1 MTTTKLYYKIG
12 EVAEMLGE
20 EVSTVRFWSD
30 SFPAWVK
37 PERNAKGNRL
47 FHPGDVDNLRLIH
60 YLTRVE
66 GLTLD
71 GVARKLNEN
80 RDGLSHKREIVEKL
94 YTIRSL
100 LADLRDS
107 IDQP

>member
-1 MTTTKLYYKIG
+1 MAEKLYYKIG

-20 EVSTVRFWSD
+20 EVSTIRFWSD
-30 SFPAWVK
+30 SFPRYVK

-47 FHPGDVDNLRLIH
+47 YHPEDVDNIRLIH

-71 GVARKLNEN
+71 GTARKLAEN
-80 RDGLSHKREIVEKL
+80 RDGLDHKRRIVEKL
-94 YTIRSL
+94 YGIRNQLS
-100 LADLRDS
+100 DIYES
-107 IDQP
+107 I

>member
-1 MTTTKLYYKIG
+1 MVQRLYYKIG
-12 EVAEMLGE
+12 EVAELLGE
-20 EVSTVRFWSD
+20 EVSTIRFWSD
-30 SFPAWVK
+30 TFPRFVK

-47 FHPGDVDNLRLIH
+47 FHPEDLDNLRLIH

-80 RDGLSHKREIVEKL
+80 RDGLDHKRQIVEKL
-94 YTIRSL
+94 YEIRSQL
-100 LADLRDS
+100 SDLYEQ
-107 IDQP
+107 I

>member
-1 MTTTKLYYKIG
+1 MEKLYYTIG
-12 EVAEMLGE
+12 ETAKLLGV
-20 EVSTVRFWSD
+20 EVSTIRFWSD

-47 FHPGDVDNLRLIH
+47 FHPEDLDNLRLIH

-71 GVARKLNEN
+71 GVARKLDEN

-94 YTIRSL
+94 YTIREL
-100 LADLRDS
+100 LADLHEN
-107 IDQP
+107 I

>member
-1 MTTTKLYYKIG
+1 MEKLYYTIG
-12 EVAEMLGE
+12 EMAKLLDE
-20 EVSTVRFWSD
+20 EVSTVRFWAD
-30 SFPAWVK
+30 TFPSWVK

-47 FHPGDVDNLRLIH
+47 FHPEDVENLRLIH

-71 GVARKLNEN
+71 GVARKLDEN

-94 YTIRSL
+94 YNIRSL
-100 LADLRDS
+100 LTDLQES
-107 IDQP
+107 I

>member
-1 MTTTKLYYKIG
+1 MVNKLYYKIG
-12 EVAEMLGE
+12 EVAQLLGE
-20 EVSTVRFWSD
+20 EVSTIRFWSD
-30 SFPAWVK
+30 TFPAWVK
-37 PERNAKGNRL
+37 PERNAKGNRM
-47 FHPGDVDNLRLIH
+47 FHPEDVDNLRLIH

-71 GVARKLNEN
+71 GVARKLEEN

-100 LADLRDS
+100 LASVHES
-107 IDQP
+107 I